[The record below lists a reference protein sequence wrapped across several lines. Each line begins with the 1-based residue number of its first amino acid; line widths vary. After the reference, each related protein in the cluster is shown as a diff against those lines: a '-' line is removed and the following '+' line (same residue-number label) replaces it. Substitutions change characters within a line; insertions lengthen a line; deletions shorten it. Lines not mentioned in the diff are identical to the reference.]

1 MRRKGIFVCSSGVR
15 WQNGHWQ
22 KSGKSANGIFH
33 YTSPNDYFYGP
44 AVWKKFNYG
53 DAININQTFHF
64 ELMRTGQG
72 DWSDYLAGVGV
83 SNIVTVVQNLTQ
95 PKIVEKS
102 DGGYYRIVRSG
113 DEGASYIII
122 ERDANDVILNRY
134 ELDICCLQIR
144 SGDMDYA
151 TSIRHLIST
160 NTAAKTYHI
169 DYSAVYTQNNHY
181 CTRVRHT
188 PYVNGQAG
196 TASYVYEPISYNEG
210 SLVMTPDPYMYSSSE
225 RFVNGGGAKMVS
237 GSWPVSFNMNVNLQV
252 PAFDVSGA
260 ALYSK
265 LVSLIGVPM
274 STNLN
279 LYYYREGTVLNTG
292 HFITKVYI
300 TQ

>member
-33 YTSPNDYFYGP
+33 YNSPKDYFYGP

-64 ELMRTGQG
+64 ELVRTGQG
-72 DWSDYLAGVGV
+72 DWSDYLAVVGI
-83 SNIVTVVQNLTQ
+83 SNIVTVVQNLTR
-95 PKIVEKS
+95 PKIVEKP
-102 DGGYYRIVRSG
+102 DGGYYRIVRYG
-113 DEGASYIII
+113 DEGAYYVII

-134 ELDICCLQIR
+134 EIEICRLEIR
-144 SGDMDYA
+144 SSDMDYG
-151 TSIRHLIST
+151 TTIRYPLST
-160 NTAAKTYHI
+160 DTAAKTYHI
-169 DYSAVYTQNNHY
+169 DYSAVYTQNNQY
-181 CTRVRHT
+181 CTRVKHT

-196 TASYVYEPISYNEG
+196 TASYVYEPITYNEG
-210 SLVMTPDPYMYSSSE
+210 TLVMTPNPYMYSSSQ

-237 GSWPVSFNMNVNLQV
+237 GSWPASFDMNVNLQV
-252 PAFDVSGA
+252 PAFDTSGA
-260 ALYSK
+260 TLYSD

-279 LYYYREGTVLNTG
+279 LHYYMEGAVASSG
-292 HFITKVYI
+292 HFVTKVYI
-300 TQ
+300 T